1 VRNAVGTLLRAAYTL
16 ACTRHVSLLLTAIS
30 AAEPRNPKTVKHPCN
45 PGVAGHVSSIQP
57 IRSEYLLMN
66 PAPTPSVPPKPA
78 ETPARPARMPG
89 DDRRRQ
95 LLRVAIES
103 FAQNGFSGTKTKD
116 IAAAAGVSEAIL
128 FRHFA
133 SKEDLYHAI
142 LDEKEATL
150 GGERWFVEMNE
161 LADRRDDRGLFRHVA
176 RQLMRSFREDTAFHR
191 LLLYA
196 SLEGHLLAELF
207 HERFGLPLGDFLSR
221 YIALRQQEGAFRE
234 CDPGAAVMLL
244 VGSTIHY
251 AMAWHVL
258 GANKF
263 ALTEEVI
270 VDQFVD
276 LILGG
281 CVKTGSLTVAAL

>member
-1 VRNAVGTLLRAAYTL
+1 MDAV
-16 ACTRHVSLLLTAIS
+16 
-30 AAEPRNPKTVKHPCN
+30 
-45 PGVAGHVSSIQP
+45 
-57 IRSEYLLMN
+57 
-66 PAPTPSVPPKPA
+66 PAPAVPLRLAKEPPAKVPPTEEPPVRTARIPA
-78 ETPARPARMPG
+78 ARMPSE
-89 DDRRRQ
+89 DRRRQ
-95 LLRVAIES
+95 LLQVAVAS

-150 GGERWFVEMNE
+150 GGDRWFEEMRE
-161 LADRRDDRGLFRHVA
+161 LAERRDDRGLFQHVG
-176 RQLMRSFREDTAFHR
+176 RQLIRSFRDDAAFHR

-196 SLEGHLLAELF
+196 SLEGHLLADLF
-207 HERFGLPLGDFLSR
+207 HERFGLPMGDFLSR

-234 CDPGAAVMLL
+234 CDPGVAVMFS
-244 VGSTIHY
+244 VGSMVHY
-251 AMAWHVL
+251 AMAKHVL
-258 GANKF
+258 GAKNF
-263 ALTEEVI
+263 SVAEETI

-281 CVKTGSLTVAAL
+281 LEPLPAGGRIATGGRIAKGKQK